1 MKNLKRSRNT
11 KVIKNKMK
19 LFYLKPHKAKKKN
32 VARRPI
38 TIIIVLFMNSRR
50 WVRRNYKRF

>member
-19 LFYLKPHKAKKKN
+19 LFYLKPHKAKKN